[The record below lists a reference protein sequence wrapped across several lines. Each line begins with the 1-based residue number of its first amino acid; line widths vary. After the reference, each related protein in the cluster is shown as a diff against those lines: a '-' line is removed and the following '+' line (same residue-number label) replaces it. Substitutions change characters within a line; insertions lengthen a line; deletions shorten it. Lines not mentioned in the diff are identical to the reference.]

1 MAADDWPNDDM
12 LIEFS
17 RGTTPAQRLEW
28 LEAAL
33 DFAHAA
39 GALEKM
45 RRLEEE
51 EEKRQNA

>member
-1 MAADDWPNDDM
+1 MPTDDWPNDDM
-12 LIEFS
+12 LIEFA
-17 RGTTPAQRLEW
+17 RGTTPGQRLEW

-51 EEKRQNA
+51 ARTRTPA